1 MKILSL
7 FLLLLTLSGC
17 ISTMNLSKEDRA
29 TTSNSAFVG
38 WSPTAQDRDKSLF
51 IFEIDGKN
59 VEGVLVGVHL
69 DPGKHTIR
77 YECRTGSNDRT
88 MTYKES
94 NKGTDTIDIIAGN
107 MYFLKTDYANVI
119 YSKHLQPRSAVQN
132 YVRNEDGKLIRK
144 QEVVYDEVKRMNHKG
159 CGIRLYT
166 CESGFIYQD
175 KLSKKIIC
183 SKKDLNFFE
192 QMKQKKKP
200 LYE

>member
-1 MKILSL
+1 MKSLSL
-7 FLLLLTLSGC
+7 FLSLLTLSGC
-17 ISTMNLSKEDRA
+17 ISTMNLSKEDSA

-59 VEGVLVGVHL
+59 VEDVLVGVHL
-69 DPGKHTIR
+69 EPGKHTIS

-88 MTYKES
+88 MTYKDS
-94 NKGTDTIDIIAGN
+94 NKGTDTIDINAGN
-107 MYFLKTDYANVI
+107 MYFLKADYANVS
-119 YSKHLQPRSAVQN
+119 YSKILRPTSAVQN

-144 QEVVYDEVKRMNHKG
+144 QEIVYDEVKRIKHKG

-166 CESGFIYQD
+166 CEGGYIYQD
-175 KLSKKIIC
+175 KLSKNIIC
-183 SKKDLNFFE
+183 SKTDLNFFE
-192 QMKQKKKP
+192 QIKQKKNP